1 MLKNVTCIR
10 IFLISLNASTEE
22 TSMLMNFRTTSQME
36 LHHICVWRY
45 VVFLLTSDHTLVEN
59 ASTWRLLLWRL
70 LAGSHNQV
78 GQCAVKRCIVNSD
91 GVFVADK
98 RVDDNHWLQS
108 GGQRTFESLAS
119 VVQDYRGRLHSAV
132 LGHTRI
138 VLHRAL
144 RRSSIKR
151 LASPSLTCGRTVT
164 SIKQQASRLIPC
176 GRISVKRIV
185 GTLWHSSE
193 DGEDLTGS
201 MVNVDQVGRNTIS

>member
-1 MLKNVTCIR
+1 MLKNATRIR

-59 ASTWRLLLWRL
+59 ASTWRLLWRL
-70 LAGSHNQV
+70 PAGSHNQA
-78 GQCAVKRCIVNSD
+78 GQRAVKRCIVNGD
-91 GVFVADK
+91 GVFVTDK
-98 RVDDNHWLQS
+98 CVDDNHWLQS

-132 LGHTRI
+132 LGHTPI

-151 LASPSLTCGRTVT
+151 LASPSLTCGRS
-164 SIKQQASRLIPC
+164 SIKQRASRLIPC
-176 GRISVKRIV
+176 GRISIKRIV

-193 DGEDLTGS
+193 DGEDLSS
-201 MVNVDQVGRNTIS
+201 MVNSMD